1 MITQVL
7 QCFVTVL
14 SRCAS
19 LLFSLPVA
27 DGVSLGSFLTAAA
40 ILGVV
45 ISVVFSGIRGFV
57 ALYNADYDARQREKA
72 QLARDA
78 ARNRRKGGS

>member
-1 MITQVL
+1 MISQVL
-7 QCFVTVL
+7 ECFVAVL
-14 SRCAS
+14 GRCAAM
-19 LLFSLPVA
+19 LFSLPVA

-57 ALYNADYDARQREKA
+57 SLYNSDYDARQREKA
-72 QLARDA
+72 QLAKDA
-78 ARNRRKGGS
+78 ARDRRKGGS